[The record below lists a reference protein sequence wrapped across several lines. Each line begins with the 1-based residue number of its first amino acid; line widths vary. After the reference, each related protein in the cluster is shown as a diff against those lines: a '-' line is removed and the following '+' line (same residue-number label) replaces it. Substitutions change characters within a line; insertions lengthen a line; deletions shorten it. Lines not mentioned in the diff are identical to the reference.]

1 MENTPTPN
9 SDFENLMKKHLQQAD
24 ADPGADIWAQ
34 IAEKQR
40 PRNTWL
46 QFRHYGLFVVP
57 AIIVLLLAVAG
68 WWQYRQSIRTTP
80 EEYRRIDPSR
90 QPEHGAPAPVADAL
104 PSETPINIAAHG
116 SGKQYA
122 EKVFGARIN
131 TVPAETVRFRIEAG
145 LHYQSPVTGTS
156 VSIPAGSLR
165 DANGRQ
171 VSGEAEL
178 LLREY
183 RSIPDFLASGIPMH
197 YNDER
202 GAYFFNSGGM
212 FEVRVVRQG
221 EPLQMAPGQ
230 AYDIVFSPTDH
241 LTKASLFYLDDVTA
255 TWRYQPDAAFVSQ
268 KNQAPPAQAPVT
280 SAAQVLNDNKKRKN
294 ADCLPD
300 LGEIPENADPAEFV
314 KEAVM
319 TGYNLA
325 TERMNMPVWFRKNPD
340 LTIEQLLNGLERT
353 LIRIV
358 RHKDQ
363 NELFFPEDINKV
375 FTELEAFKGC
385 YFTRSADSLNGSR
398 GATNLNTYKYWQRIT
413 VAQEKGANC
422 QITLYGEQGWM
433 QFYATLQRT
442 TGNDD
447 FDPDKI
453 MAEYRLLRA
462 KRQNDIETLVKKLR
476 IFLMVAPAFQTREE
490 WCMDAPG
497 WLNYF
502 NDNHALMAKRYAALL
517 EEGLSVN
524 DSLAL
529 TVWKTWRARLRGL
542 YFDKQE
548 RNITTFKNAN
558 QSLEYAL
565 KLTNFGIHNYDQIF
579 QIAGDREPAFIF
591 AGYITPEGERVVPA
605 AVSIMER
612 SSRLFFTLPS
622 ADKMLRIPG
631 RRLDVIVT
639 DRYGRQYH
647 LPAEKY
653 AALSFND
660 NAQSNVFTVKD
671 VTARTRT
678 PREWAELLEM

>member
-9 SDFENLMKKHLQQAD
+9 SDFENLMKKHLQQVD
-24 ADPGADIWAQ
+24 ADPDTDIWAQ

-40 PRNTWL
+40 PRNAWL
-46 QFRHYGLFVVP
+46 QFRHYGFFVVP
-57 AIIVLLLAVAG
+57 TVIVLLVAVAG

-80 EEYRRIDPSR
+80 EEYRQFDPSR
-90 QPEHGAPAPVADAL
+90 QPEPGAPAPVVDVL
-104 PSETPINIAAHG
+104 PGEPLISAATQR

-122 EKVFGARIN
+122 EKVFFSRKN
-131 TVPAETVRFRIEAG
+131 NVPAVTVRFQTEGG

-212 FEVRVVRQG
+212 FEVRVIRQG
-221 EPLQMAPGQ
+221 ELLQMAPGQ
-230 AYDIVFSPTDH
+230 VYDIVFSPTNQ
-241 LTKASLFYLDDVTA
+241 LTKASLFYLDDATA
-255 TWRYQPDAAFVSQ
+255 AWRYQPDAAFVSQ

-280 SAAQVLNDNKKRKN
+280 TEAEVLKENRRRNGP
-294 ADCLPD
+294 DCLPD
-300 LGEIPENADPAEFV
+300 LGEIPESADPAALV

-325 TERMNMPVWFRKNPD
+325 TEKMNMPVWFRKNPD

-398 GATNLNTYKYWQRIT
+398 GATNLNSYKYWQRIT

-453 MAEYRLLRA
+453 MAEYRRLRA
-462 KRQNDIETLVKKLR
+462 ERQNNIETLVKKLR
-476 IFLMVAPAFQTREE
+476 NFLMIAPAFQTREE
-490 WCMDAPG
+490 WCMDASG
-497 WLNYF
+497 WLSYF
-502 NDNHALMAKRYAALL
+502 DDNHALMAKRYTALV
-517 EEGLSVN
+517 EEGLSTN

-529 TVWKTWRARLRGL
+529 VVWKSWRARLRGL
-542 YFDKQE
+542 YFDKGE
-548 RNITTFKNAN
+548 RNAATFKNAKV
-558 QSLEYAL
+558 SLEYAL
-565 KLTNFGIHNYDQIF
+565 KLTNFGIYNCDQIF
-579 QIAGDREPAFIF
+579 QIARDREPAFIF

-631 RRLDVIVT
+631 RRLDVVVT

-660 NAQSNVFTVKD
+660 NSQSNIFTVKD

-678 PREWAELLEM
+678 PREWADLLEM